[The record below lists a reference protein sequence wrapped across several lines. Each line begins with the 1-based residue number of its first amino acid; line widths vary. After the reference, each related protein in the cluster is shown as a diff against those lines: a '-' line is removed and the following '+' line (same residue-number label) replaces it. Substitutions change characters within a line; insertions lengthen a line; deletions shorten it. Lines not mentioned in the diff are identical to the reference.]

1 MAVGARLPQA
11 AVQVGVGARL
21 PQAAVEVR
29 VGARLPQAAVE
40 VRVGAHLA
48 QAAVEVGVG
57 AHLAQAAVEVGVGA
71 VDMPSRGASQTK
83 PCVSSRPPLH
93 LLLSLAV
100 RTEIDNV
107 LSVKFY
113 QNV

>member
-1 MAVGARLPQA
+1 MA
-11 AVQVGVGARL
+11 VGARL

-48 QAAVEVGVG
+48 QAAVEVRVGARLPQAAVEVRVG
-57 AHLAQAAVEVGVGA
+57 AHLAQAAVEVGVEA
-71 VDMPSRGASQTK
+71 VDMPSRGASQIK
-83 PCVSSRPPLH
+83 PCVGSRPPLH
-93 LLLSLAV
+93 LLSLAV

-113 QNV
+113 QYV

>member
-21 PQAAVEVR
+21 PQAAVQVR
-29 VGARLPQAAVE
+29 VRARL
-40 VRVGAHLA
+40 L
-48 QAAVEVGVG
+48 
-57 AHLAQAAVEVGVGA
+57 QAAVEVGVGA

-83 PCVSSRPPLH
+83 PCVGSRPPLH

-113 QNV
+113 QHV